1 VKLFTDA
8 SDRLSPIVVKELRQG
23 VRGNVFTGA
32 FLLMILVVVVVL
44 SLSLL
49 ASPGP
54 GREGFT
60 FGFWFF
66 VAIPLLLILP
76 LGAAVAIA
84 GEVSGNTLEPLLLT
98 RLTAWR
104 VVAGKWSATA
114 SQAVVLAVALLPF
127 VFVRYYLGMVEVTN
141 DAALLAAFVAWS
153 LLLAAVTVAIA
164 AARLSVL
171 LRSLLVVV
179 VGLALLITFV
189 SFLEQVAPARRT
201 ASPGGVA
208 SVVLLVVLVLLSAL
222 ESGALQIAPPALFQ
236 PARLRLLALVALGLA
251 VWTGTS
257 PWAMQFRGQVV
268 TWTVVL
274 AVGVCLAALCEHAPL
289 LPSRYAPFYG
299 SRWRAP
305 LRFFLAPGWPA
316 GGGFVIV
323 VALAAAAAAATSYGW
338 ASVGLALGGILG
350 TLLLP
355 VAVGRTFFPRR
366 GRPFLIL
373 VVVTFVSF
381 ALSAVAIIGLESG
394 AGSLWSAGRFLL
406 PFCPAIYALGRM
418 GLGDG
423 VGVATMANATSGAF
437 DIGFVLFVGLVLA
450 VTLVQVVRAWRGI
463 NRLMAGR
470 AAA

>member
-1 VKLFTDA
+1 MKLFADA

-32 FLLMILVVVVVL
+32 FLLMILVVVAVL

-49 ASPGP
+49 ATPGP

-66 VAIPLLLILP
+66 VAIPLLVILP
-76 LGAAVAIA
+76 LGAAAAIA

-114 SQAVVLAVALLPF
+114 SQVVVLAVALLPF
-127 VFVRYYLGMVEVTN
+127 VLVRYYLGMVEVVN
-141 DAALLAAFVAWS
+141 DAALLAAFVTWS

-179 VGLALLITFV
+179 MGLALLITFV

-201 ASPGGVA
+201 ATTGGVA
-208 SVVLLVVLVLLSAL
+208 SLVLLVGLLLLSAL

-236 PARLRLLALVALGLA
+236 PARLRLLALLALCLA

-257 PWAMQFRGQVV
+257 PWATQFRGQVV

-274 AVGVCLAALCEHAPL
+274 ATGICLAALCEHAPL

-299 SRWRAP
+299 SRWRFP

-316 GGGFVIV
+316 GVGFALV
-323 VALAAAAAAATSYGW
+323 VALAVAAAAFTTHGPAGAAF
-338 ASVGLALGGILG
+338 ALGGILG

-381 ALSAVAIIGLESG
+381 ALSAVAFIGLESG
-394 AGSLWSAGRFLL
+394 AGSLWRAGRYLL
-406 PFCPAIYALGRM
+406 PLCPVVYALARL

-423 VGVATMANATSGAF
+423 IGIASMENAAFDVF
-437 DIGFVLFVGLVLA
+437 DIGFGLFAGLVLA
-450 VTLVQVVRAWRGI
+450 VALVQVVRAWRGI

-470 AAA
+470 AA